1 MRESG
6 VLCHITSLPS
16 GKLGPD
22 AFTFIDLLA
31 DAGVSVW
38 QVLPITPP
46 DEHQSP
52 YASTSAFAGWVKLCD
67 PSFDAD
73 PDAELV
79 RDWLSVN
86 AHWAWDW
93 GLYDVLKQ
101 MHDEKPWYEWPEPL
115 RDRHPEAIEEAMKK
129 YICLLYTSP
138 SPRD

>member
-31 DAGVSVW
+31 DTGISVW

-46 DEHQSP
+46 DEHKSP

-67 PSFDAD
+67 PSFEAD
-73 PDAELV
+73 PDAELAV
-79 RDWLSVN
+79 SYTHLR
-86 AHWAWDW
+86 AH
-93 GLYDVLKQ
+93 
-101 MHDEKPWYEWPEPL
+101 E
-115 RDRHPEAIEEAMKK
+115 
-129 YICLLYTSP
+129 T
-138 SPRD
+138 